1 MEQNIIKKI
10 LEDTAFVHVSGTPEE
25 LKVAE
30 YLKAACEERGVPAAI
45 ETFEVPGSDIEHSR
59 LLADGVEIPANPYN
73 CSGNADIEA
82 PLFYLANHDPASI
95 AQVKGKI
102 VLMTDWLDFYTYRDV
117 AEAGAAGFI
126 VSSGNI
132 FYPEDEP
139 DRRILR
145 ERFFEGKDVVIP
157 GMQISAK
164 QAVKLVQA
172 APETI
177 RMEIRETPKAMTY
190 HNVVAEIPGK
200 RDEWIVCTAHYDTT
214 ALSVGS
220 YDNMTGCITLLE
232 ILEKLSAS
240 APNNYGVRI
249 IFCGGE
255 ESGLLGSKAYLEQHE
270 DQIEKIALN
279 INIDMIGS
287 IMGGF
292 LACVSAEDA
301 LAHHIKYLASE
312 AGWGIK
318 VECDVYSSDSTS
330 FADKGIPALTFARM
344 PSGNYFSIHTRHD
357 TMELLSLSQ
366 IQKDIAYVADFADR
380 MANAV
385 QCPVKREIP
394 EKIKKSLDEYLGRKH
409 PED

>member
-1 MEQNIIKKI
+1 MEQNIIRKI
-10 LEDTAFVHVSGTPEE
+10 LDDTAFIHVSGTPEE

-30 YLKAACEERGVPAAI
+30 YLKAACEARGVPASI
-45 ETFEVPGSDIEHSR
+45 ETFEIPGSDIEYSR
-59 LLADGVEIPANPYN
+59 LTANGVEIPANPYN
-73 CSGNADIEA
+73 CSGSADIEA
-82 PLFYLANHDPASI
+82 PLFILGNNDPASM
-95 AQVKGKI
+95 AQVRGKI
-102 VLMTDWLDFYTYRDV
+102 VLIENWLSFMDYKDLV
-117 AEAGAAGFI
+117 DHGAAGFL
-126 VSSGNI
+126 VTNGSI
-132 FYPEDEP
+132 FYPEDVP

-145 ERFFEGKDVVIP
+145 ERYTSSREHVIP

-164 QAVKLVQA
+164 QAVKLVKA
-172 APETI
+172 APETV
-177 RMEIRETPKAMTY
+177 RMEIRETGNTMAF

-200 RDEWIVCTAHYDTT
+200 RDEWIVCTAHFDTT

-232 ILEKLSAS
+232 ILEKLSAT

-255 ESGLLGSKAYLEQHE
+255 EEGLLGSRAYLEQHE
-270 DQIEKIALN
+270 DQIEKIALD

-287 IMGGF
+287 VMGGF
-292 LACVSAEDA
+292 LACCSAEEG
-301 LAHHIKYLASE
+301 LANHIRYLASE
-312 AGWGIK
+312 AGWGIRATT
-318 VECDVYSSDSTS
+318 DVYSSDSTS

-344 PSGNYFSIHTRHD
+344 PSGSFFSIHTCHD
-357 TMELLSLSQ
+357 TAELLSLSQ

-394 EKIKKSLDEYLGRKH
+394 EKVKKLLDEFLGRKRK
-409 PED
+409 ED